1 LLSSSLFYGLNK
13 NIQNFYYSFRD
24 SLFEKEANK
33 NIVIIKIDE
42 KTLKELGRFPFER
55 TVYIPVIEN
64 LKKAQA
70 GIVGLDIIFADK
82 TSEQADN
89 SLARAFS

>member
-1 LLSSSLFYGLNK
+1 LGILFVVFFSEGFFYGFNK
-13 NIQNFYYSFRD
+13 NIQNHYYSLRD

-55 TVYIPVIEN
+55 NIYIPVIEN
-64 LKKAQA
+64 LKKAQ
-70 GIVGLDIIFADK
+70 V
-82 TSEQADN
+82 
-89 SLARAFS
+89 